1 MSFEC
6 QRNGKHS
13 SPLSLSLSLSLSLAL
28 SLSRSLVSLQL
39 DRLAGVGLDRALD
52 KGNSTFAAVPIRI
65 PSFLIR
71 TTITCRSTSFPSTHL
86 AELFEP
92 QPRCSEAD
100 HCKFSS
106 APPTLI
112 SFSKASH
119 ASRCIQTR
127 KRVGT
132 TVPHLFATSIEKMF
146 FLFDVIVFLIAIS
159 LSIAIS
165 VLISQPF
172 NGAIV
177 RLRANYLPKA
187 VSLDNVLE
195 DGAGSTSAP
204 RALSSFLLSERRSTA
219 KIGPVVTGVFSMML
233 RTKRLEGW
241 AGIYKGAV
249 PVAIQIFTLSTLTF
263 IFFSGASASSPG
275 SAYKAGPAGP
285 GQFGFF
291 SNLFYML
298 FVSLAALPLNVVTYR
313 TIVHPRILPL
323 SSPREN
329 LRELLSYTEFTQ
341 PWRLY
346 LLPGLLAANMLHVAW
361 IGLATRIVRQVTVP
375 SLGGLPGANPAAPG
389 DDTYSGP
396 NSNML
401 EISPV
406 GLPIFVLWNVISVVV
421 LAPLE
426 CAMVRLST
434 QRPERQNPLHRAYAR
449 VPINGAGAPSPY
461 SHQATAAAQAQP
473 GGAYSDADPTKSTD
487 GAVDKPLPT
496 SPGEMPGRPSFA
508 IEDED
513 EAEEE
518 DGDVGAAKPAVSES
532 SRKAARVLGQTQPEP
547 VTNTSA
553 PATAPS
559 GFTSQPSF
567 TGGEPPEPV
576 IALRPI
582 EEQTAQEA
590 AAEFGAPVVSRYEGL
605 MDCFNKMVDEEG
617 IESLGR
623 GAWVTLVSMFA
634 GSFS

>member
-1 MSFEC
+1 M
-6 QRNGKHS
+6 
-13 SPLSLSLSLSLSLAL
+13 
-28 SLSRSLVSLQL
+28 
-39 DRLAGVGLDRALD
+39 
-52 KGNSTFAAVPIRI
+52 
-65 PSFLIR
+65 
-71 TTITCRSTSFPSTHL
+71 
-86 AELFEP
+86 
-92 QPRCSEAD
+92 
-100 HCKFSS
+100 
-106 APPTLI
+106 
-112 SFSKASH
+112 
-119 ASRCIQTR
+119 
-127 KRVGT
+127 
-132 TVPHLFATSIEKMF
+132 
-146 FLFDVIVFLIAIS
+146 FLFDAVIFLIAIS
-159 LSIAIS
+159 LSIGFS

-195 DGAGSTSAP
+195 DGGAGSTRGP
-204 RALSSFLLSERRSTA
+204 RALSSFLLSERRSSA
-219 KIGPVVTGVFSMML
+219 KIGPVVTGVFAMML

-241 AGIYKGAV
+241 AGIYKGAI
-249 PVAIQIFTLSTLTF
+249 PVAVQIFTLSTLTF

-291 SNLFYML
+291 ANLFYML

-323 SSPREN
+323 NTPREN

-346 LLPGLLAANMLHVAW
+346 LLPGLLAANMLHVMW
-361 IGLATRIVRQVTVP
+361 IGLATRIVRQLTVP

-449 VPINGAGAPSPY
+449 VPANGGNAPSPY
-461 SHQATAAAQAQP
+461 SHQATAAAQAQQ
-473 GGAYSDADPTKSTD
+473 GGAYRDADTRKSSD
-487 GAVDKPLPT
+487 SAVDKPLPT

-513 EAEEE
+513 EEE
-518 DGDVGAAKPAVSES
+518 GDVGAAKPQSATVGDSG
-532 SRKAARVLGQTQPEP
+532 KAARVLGQTQPEP
-547 VTNTSA
+547 ASSAA
-553 PATAPS
+553 PAASS
-559 GFTSQPSF
+559 GFNSQPSF

-582 EEQTAQEA
+582 EEQTAEEA
-590 AAEFGAPVVSRYEGL
+590 AAEFGAPVVRRYEGL

-623 GAWVTLVSMFA
+623 GAWVTLIAMFA

>member
-1 MSFEC
+1 M
-6 QRNGKHS
+6 
-13 SPLSLSLSLSLSLAL
+13 
-28 SLSRSLVSLQL
+28 
-39 DRLAGVGLDRALD
+39 
-52 KGNSTFAAVPIRI
+52 
-65 PSFLIR
+65 
-71 TTITCRSTSFPSTHL
+71 
-86 AELFEP
+86 
-92 QPRCSEAD
+92 
-100 HCKFSS
+100 
-106 APPTLI
+106 
-112 SFSKASH
+112 
-119 ASRCIQTR
+119 
-127 KRVGT
+127 
-132 TVPHLFATSIEKMF
+132 
-146 FLFDVIVFLIAIS
+146 FLFDAIVFLIAIT
-159 LSIAIS
+159 LSIGIS

-195 DGAGSTSAP
+195 DGAGSTSGP
-204 RALSSFLLSERRSTA
+204 RALSSFLLSERRSSA
-219 KIGPVVTGVFSMML
+219 KIGPVVTGVFAMML

-241 AGIYKGAV
+241 AGIYKGSI

-263 IFFSGASASSPG
+263 IFFAGASASSPG

-285 GQFGFF
+285 GQFSFF

-298 FVSLAALPLNVVTYR
+298 FVSLVALPLNVITYR

-323 SSPREN
+323 NNPREN

-346 LLPGLLAANMLHVAW
+346 LLPGLLAANVLHVLW
-361 IGLATRIVRQVTVP
+361 IGLATRIVRQLTVP

-389 DDTYSGP
+389 DETFSGP

-449 VPINGAGAPSPY
+449 VPGGGNGAAAPSPY
-461 SHQATAAAQAQP
+461 SHQATAGAQAQP
-473 GGAYSDADPTKSTD
+473 GGAYRDADGRKSTD
-487 GAVDKPLPT
+487 SAVDKPLPT
-496 SPGEMPGRPSFA
+496 SPGELPGRPSFA
-508 IEDED
+508 IEDDDD
-513 EAEEE
+513 EE
-518 DGDVGAAKPAVSES
+518 GDVGAASKSTDAN
-532 SRKAARVLGQTQPEP
+532 KAARVLGQTTPAPPEP
-547 VTNTSA
+547 TPTASA
-553 PATAPS
+553 AASS

-567 TGGEPPEPV
+567 TGGGEPPEPV

-582 EEQTAQEA
+582 EEQTTAEA
-590 AAEFGAPVVSRYEGL
+590 AAEFGAPVVRRYEGL

-617 IESLGR
+617 LESLGR
-623 GAWVTLVSMFA
+623 GAWVTLVAMFA